1 MTALNLH
8 AERAAAERDG
18 QEDRPHLG
26 YAVFALLA
34 MLLLRDWWAQVQTV
48 ETLPYSRFEQYL
60 AEGRIASVEVGD
72 RLITGRLKAP
82 EAGGKTVVIAAIV
95 EPLVAERL
103 ARFDVPYSCVY
114 ESTWLRDVISWVA
127 PALAFFG
134 IWYWF
139 SRRFADKLGAGGLVG
154 IGKSKVMVY
163 VETSTGVT
171 FDDVAGVDEAKAELR
186 EIVDFLK
193 DPKGYGRLDARVPK
207 GVLLM
212 GPTGT
217 GKTLL
222 ARAVAGEAGV
232 AWPAHRQDTVAWANR
247 VRTALRSSHRCR
259 RPCTGSMRR
268 RNPTASRCR
277 RPCRRWRAA
286 STRPCIERHAPSAA
300 LSLRLAPC
308 ERMHSIARSP
318 SPACRFTAAI
328 ASRSTT
334 TSRPCTRAS
343 STDCSTQ

>member
-1 MTALNLH
+1 LTALNLH

-103 ARFDVPYSCVY
+103 ARFDVPYSRVY

-154 IGKSKVMVY
+154 IGKSKVKVY

-186 EIVDFLK
+186 
-193 DPKGYGRLDARVPK
+193 
-207 GVLLM
+207 
-212 GPTGT
+212 
-217 GKTLL
+217 
-222 ARAVAGEAGV
+222 
-232 AWPAHRQDTVAWANR
+232 
-247 VRTALRSSHRCR
+247 
-259 RPCTGSMRR
+259 
-268 RNPTASRCR
+268 
-277 RPCRRWRAA
+277 
-286 STRPCIERHAPSAA
+286 
-300 LSLRLAPC
+300 
-308 ERMHSIARSP
+308 
-318 SPACRFTAAI
+318 
-328 ASRSTT
+328 
-334 TSRPCTRAS
+334 
-343 STDCSTQ
+343 